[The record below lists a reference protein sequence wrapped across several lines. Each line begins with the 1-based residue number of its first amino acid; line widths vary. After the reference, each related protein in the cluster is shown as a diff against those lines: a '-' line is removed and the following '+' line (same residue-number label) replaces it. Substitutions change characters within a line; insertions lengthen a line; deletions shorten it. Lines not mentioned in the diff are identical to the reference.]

1 MNNLTCKIFL
11 YSIFLILSLIVYPY
25 PAFAQKSNTVSL
37 REKNTSI
44 GEILNKI
51 EKETGYSM
59 AYNRSKLKLDKQIS
73 ITLNNVKINKAL
85 DQIFKDT
92 NYSYKIKGY
101 HVIIVYNE
109 KKEEIPIE
117 PEKKEVIILPPIE
130 YDFSKNIK
138 IDTDIYKPVLAE
150 ADIKPVEIA
159 PPPPQEEKGPFVLLK
174 NNILYDIIAINSLN
188 LNLGA
193 ELKLSDRYTLDMLI
207 SYNPWTFADNKK
219 MKHILIQPELRY
231 WLGKSFSGHFVG
243 LHAHWALFNI
253 GNTSFLT
260 KIEDRY
266 QGSLFG
272 GGISYGYKWSLNPKW
287 SMEATAGLGYANV
300 NYKRYEYPVCGE
312 FIEKKQKSYIG
323 LTKIGLTI
331 SYTIK

>member
-44 GEILNKI
+44 STILNKI

-59 AYNRSKLKLDKQIS
+59 AYNRSKLKLDEQIS

-92 NYSYKIKGY
+92 DYSYKIKGY
-101 HVIIVYNE
+101 HVIIVRNE
-109 KKEEIPIE
+109 KKEEIPVE

-130 YDFSKNIK
+130 YDFSQNIH
-138 IDTDIYKPVLAE
+138 IDTEIYKPISAQTN
-150 ADIKPVEIA
+150 IRPINIPS
-159 PPPPQEEKGPFVLLK
+159 PPKEEKEPFLLIK
-174 NNILYDIIAINSLN
+174 NNILYDIIAVNSLN

-193 ELKLSDRYTLDMLI
+193 ELKLSDKYTLDILA
-207 SYNPWTFADNKK
+207 SYNPWTFGDNKK

-231 WLGKSFSGHFVG
+231 WLGKSFSGHFMGV
-243 LHAHWALFNI
+243 HAHWAMFNI
-253 GNTSFLT
+253 GNTSFLA

-272 GGISYGYKWSLNPKW
+272 GGFSYGYKWALNAKW

-300 NYKRYEYPVCGE
+300 NYKRYDYPVCGE
-312 FIEKKQKSYIG
+312 FIEKKQKNYIG
-323 LTKIGLTI
+323 VTKIGLTI
-331 SYTIK
+331 SYTLK